1 VRDQKQLEFEIAGRP
16 SGVAELDL
24 VVPFTTPDLTRV
36 ALDAA
41 CRMGAGLEAAVRLV
55 KVQVVPI
62 QLNAEQSP
70 VYLDF
75 LKTQLQ
81 QFQSTLPMTAEIRL
95 ARDFEP
101 GLTGALRK
109 GSVVILATKKRPWR
123 TRTER
128 LAGSL
133 RRFGHKVIVVSEEV
147 KNA

>member
-1 VRDQKQLEFEIAGRP
+1 MRDQKQLEFEIRRP
-16 SGVAELDL
+16 LSGVAELDL

-41 CRMGAGLEAAVRLV
+41 GRMGAGLDAAVRLV

-62 QLNAEQSP
+62 QLNPEQSP

-75 LKTQLQ
+75 LKTQLE
-81 QFQSTLPMTAEIRL
+81 QFHSSLPLKGEIRL

-101 GLTGALRK
+101 GLTGALRPD
-109 GSVVILATKKRPWR
+109 SVVILATKKRPWR

-128 LAGSL
+128 LATSL
-133 RRFGHKVIVVSEEV
+133 RRSGHKVIVVTEGV

>member
-16 SGVAELDL
+16 SGVAALDL
-24 VVPFTTPDLTRV
+24 VVPFITPDLTRV

-41 CRMGAGLEAAVRLV
+41 GRMGVGLEAAVRLV

-62 QLNAEQSP
+62 QLNPEQSP

-75 LKTQLQ
+75 LKKQLE
-81 QFQSTLPMTAEIRL
+81 QFQSTLPLKGEIRL

-101 GLTGALRK
+101 GLTGALRHD
-109 GSVVILATKKRPWR
+109 SVVILATKKRPWR

-128 LAGSL
+128 LARSL
-133 RRFGHKVIVVSEEV
+133 RRSGHKVIVVSEEV

>member
-24 VVPFTTPDLTRV
+24 VVPFTTPDLTRI

-41 CRMGAGLEAAVRLV
+41 SRMGAGLDAAVRLV

-75 LKTQLQ
+75 LKTQLE
-81 QFQSTLPMTAEIRL
+81 QFESPLPMKGEIKL

-101 GLTGALRK
+101 GLTSALRK
-109 GSVVILATKKRPWR
+109 DSVVILATKRRPWR
-123 TRTER
+123 TLTER
-128 LAGSL
+128 LARSL
-133 RRFGHKVIVVSEEV
+133 RRSGHKVIVVSQGV

>member
-1 VRDQKQLEFEIAGRP
+1 VRNQKQLEFEIASQP

-24 VVPFTTPDLTRV
+24 VVPFTTPHLTRV
-36 ALDAA
+36 ALEAA
-41 CRMGAGLEAAVRLV
+41 GRMGVGLDAAVRLI

-62 QLNAEQSP
+62 QLNPEQSP

-75 LKTQLQ
+75 LKTQLE
-81 QFQSTLPMTAEIRL
+81 QFQSTLPMTGEIRL

-101 GLTGALRK
+101 GLSGALRQ

-128 LAGSL
+128 LARSL
-133 RRFGHKVIVVSEEV
+133 RRSGHKVIVVSEEV